1 MAESGSWFFLR
12 RTTFK
17 VTTPKRIPALFP
29 NEEMLGELDRLSRKG
44 NFQKRKFCNLGSFTL
59 TIGEDPLCWAFFF
72 SFFFQDLGK
81 NISEPF
87 AAWRD

>member
-17 VTTPKRIPALFP
+17 VTTLKRIPALFP

-44 NFQKRKFCNLGSFTL
+44 NVQKRKFCNLGSFTL

-72 SFFFQDLGK
+72 FFFFQDLGK

-87 AAWRD
+87 EAWRD